1 MTHFQKYAY
10 EELWR
15 YYAFARAD
23 GKDGLITGEELSTVA
38 VTCLDSTGT
47 DKSSTMISDAA
58 IHTTK
63 TTAVYKLKGGTA
75 GETYTVVV
83 KVVTTNGQKIEGTA
97 TVEVL

>member
-1 MTHFQKYAY
+1 MINFQKYAY

-58 IHTTK
+58 VHTTK
-63 TTAVYKLKGGTA
+63 TTAIYKLKGGTA

-83 KVVTTNGQKIEGTA
+83 KVTTTNGQKIEGTA